1 MYRNILGIGGTLN
14 CEPRTSLSEEHRDF
28 NPEGV
33 YAGVNYNKRINLVEV

>member
-14 CEPRTSLSEEHRDF
+14 CEPRTSLAEDHKVF

-33 YAGVNYNKRINLVEV
+33 YAGVNYNK

>member
-14 CEPRTSLSEEHRDF
+14 CETRTSLTEDHKGF

-33 YAGVNYNKRINLVEV
+33 YAGVKCNKRI